1 MTTITIKNHG
11 QEFGGPLNLAVLCG
25 RIVAK
30 AGSDPDR
37 QTDRQTDRRTS
48 GDERRELTVQPA
60 DQLSPVATDGHERRQ
75 NLDVRA

>member
-1 MTTITIKNHG
+1 M
-11 QEFGGPLNLAVLCG
+11 AALCG

-37 QTDRQTDRRTS
+37 QTDRRTS
-48 GDERRELTVQPA
+48 GDERCELTVQLA

>member
-37 QTDRQTDRRTS
+37 QTDRQTDAPPATS
-48 GDERRELTVQPA
+48 GV
-60 DQLSPVATDGHERRQ
+60 S
-75 NLDVRA
+75 